1 MWGSK
6 EGEEHSQG
14 CCMCPLL
21 SPSCSG
27 CPAWQGGSVPCRC
40 PYPSAL
46 LNVQG
51 GVCGVCVC
59 VRPSNC
65 LPQDSKA
72 FAGNSAV
79 PNITEIPRE
88 PCRFRMMG

>member
-40 PYPSAL
+40 PYPFAL
-46 LNVQG
+46 LNVRG
-51 GVCGVCVC
+51 GVCVC
-59 VRPSNC
+59 VSPI
-65 LPQDSKA
+65 A
-72 FAGNSAV
+72 FPRIQRHLLVILQCPILLKYHENPAGS
-79 PNITEIPRE
+79 
-88 PCRFRMMG
+88 G